1 MIICSYMLIYVYIYH
16 SLYSSLLFSGGF
28 SSERLPRPSLIQF
41 MYSSQLVLRGIVLQN
56 PPFWNTHFYASG
68 NVLAAWSLNVRV
80 NVIVVGTVF
89 CFFFLA
95 ELEWGSPIEFP
106 LQNGRC
112 RPSYKW
118 FIWGHFVFTTRSLTR
133 PFVTGHP
140 KGKVVDFQV
149 FIL

>member
-1 MIICSYMLIYVYIYH
+1 MIICSYMLIYVYMYH
-16 SLYSSLLFSGGF
+16 SLYSSLFSGGF

-89 CFFFLA
+89 WIFFLA
-95 ELEWGSPIEFP
+95 ELEWGFFGDHLE
-106 LQNGRC
+106 
-112 RPSYKW
+112 
-118 FIWGHFVFTTRSLTR
+118 
-133 PFVTGHP
+133 
-140 KGKVVDFQV
+140 
-149 FIL
+149 